1 MSVFYASEKYL
12 EIESELEV
20 LTAQVWDHII
30 GMPEIIEWLE
40 QFNGQVVSEEE
51 EKKYMLT
58 ALSKFMFFSRDMIQE
73 MLISLYRDHFKA
85 PLMQL
90 IRRNNNDTLD
100 FSLLNSIFNERL
112 EKTRFIG
119 VGKPAESGT
128 HLLYIFRQVN
138 GLKNSIFSDI
148 HTSFEINNDNGISK
162 WIVKDQ
168 NVERYIFFDD
178 FVGGGTQ
185 VKRNLLNILCDIKR
199 DNPNLEVSFLSIF
212 STNSGISLLNKD
224 DLFSGN
230 ASCLFELDD
239 TYKSCFSETRYF
251 KKIKDFDVEKF
262 KIIVEHY
269 GKILYPD
276 HPLGYSNCELLIGFE
291 HNTPNNT
298 LPIFWKSDFVESLNK
313 SWFPIFKRFEKNYG
327 FMRS

>member
-1 MSVFYASEKYL
+1 MSIFYTTDKYL

-40 QFNGQVVSEEE
+40 QFDGQVLAEEE

-58 ALSKFMFFSRDMIQE
+58 ALSKFMFFSHDMIKE
-73 MLISLYRDHFKA
+73 MLIALYRDHFKS
-85 PLMQL
+85 PLIQL
-90 IRRNNNDTLD
+90 IRRNHDDTLD
-100 FSLLNSIFNERL
+100 FKLLNSKLDEEL
-112 EKTRFIG
+112 QKTRFIG

-128 HLLYIFRQVN
+128 HLLYTFRQVN
-138 GLKNSIFSDI
+138 DLQNKILSDI
-148 HTSFEINNDNGISK
+148 NSSFERESNNGISK
-162 WIVKDQ
+162 WVVKDK

-185 VKRNLLNILCDIKR
+185 VKRNLLKILYDLKN
-199 DNPNLEVSFLSIF
+199 DNPELEIKFLSIF
-212 STNSGISLLNKD
+212 STSSGMSLLNED

-251 KKIKDFDVEKF
+251 KKLKDFDVDKF
-262 KIIVEHY
+262 KKIVEHY
-269 GKILYPD
+269 GKIIYPD
-276 HPLGYSNCELLIGFE
+276 HPLGYSNCELLIGFH
-291 HNTPNNT
+291 HNVPNNT
-298 LPIFWKSDFVESLNK
+298 LPIFWKSDFVEPLNK